1 MATVSES
8 LEEAVGHLS
17 GFVMPVQP
25 ELLSDVRAVF
35 PDTELMSE
43 LLIEDPAL
51 CLSVLRLNS
60 LDDPQLC
67 QNSIRRALEELGAER
82 ISAMI
87 NAVMLIMAKKNE
99 FHHSA
104 FENYWETNRK
114 LTSLMAEIARQ
125 LNIPLVEEAQCV
137 GILHDIGIPFLW
149 KKHPDYF
156 DLIKCH
162 KDKPLIH
169 VENELFN
176 CDHATIGF
184 YVAKGLHLSHM
195 VCNVIRYH
203 HMSEEFL
210 DHQNVLD
217 EDSLLL
223 LALLKLAE
231 NIVEQ
236 HADTTHETDPAEW
249 GRIGRSTLH
258 VLGLAESDYKDLSA
272 MFRAL

>member
-25 ELLSDVRAVF
+25 ELLSDVRAAF

-99 FHHSA
+99 FHHAA
-104 FENYWETNRK
+104 FENYWETNHK
-114 LTSLMAEIARQ
+114 VASFMTNLTRQ

-137 GILHDIGIPFLW
+137 AILHDIGIPFLW

-156 DLIKCH
+156 ELIKQH
-162 KDKPLIH
+162 NELPLIEA
-169 VENELFN
+169 ENRLFR

-184 YVAKGLHLSHM
+184 YVAKGLHLNDTI
-195 VCNVIRYH
+195 CDVIRYH
-203 HMSEEFL
+203 HL
-210 DHQNVLD
+210 TDHFFNHETNIESDRLT
-217 EDSLLL
+217 L
-223 LALLKLAE
+223 LALLKMTETVVDE
-231 NIVEQ
+231 NIFLT
-236 HADTTHETDPAEW
+236 HKSDTREW
-249 GRIGRSTLH
+249 NRIKTAALEI
-258 VLGLAESDYKDLSA
+258 LGLEEKDYEDLA
-272 MFRAL
+272 HMAF